1 MATGEFKW
9 NKYLYYGLIFVLSMI
24 TLFAVPML
32 GSEAG
37 LAWNI
42 PNTVVGWVVWI
53 ISNIAA
59 SILNVLMFHSF
70 IKQGKVNILDEP
82 AYIEAC
88 TLLQSNKIAETD
100 LPLSP
105 KDWHAKQY
113 RSKGISLFVGTLLG
127 TVGLGQAILTFDG
140 AKFLSQV
147 IVLLMGL
154 VFGVLQMK
162 STEEYWTVEFLA
174 YAKHKVKEK
183 EEAEKLEATLSYNEI
198 TERTTVEVIY
208 KEPLE
213 GDN

>member
-59 SILNVLMFHSF
+59 SVLNVLMFHSF
-70 IKQGKVNILDEP
+70 IKQGKVNILEDP

-88 TLLQSNKIAETD
+88 NLLQSNKIAEAD
-100 LPLSP
+100 VPLSP
-105 KDWHAKQY
+105 KEWHAKQY
-113 RSKGISLFVGTLLG
+113 KSKGISLFISTLLG
-127 TVGLGQAILTFDG
+127 TIGLGQAILTFDG

-154 VFGVLQMK
+154 VFGVMQMK

-174 YAKHKVKEK
+174 YAKQKVKEK

>member
-105 KDWHAKQY
+105 KEWHAKQY
-113 RSKGISLFVGTLLG
+113 MSKGISLFVGTLLG

-154 VFGVLQMK
+154 VFGVMQMK